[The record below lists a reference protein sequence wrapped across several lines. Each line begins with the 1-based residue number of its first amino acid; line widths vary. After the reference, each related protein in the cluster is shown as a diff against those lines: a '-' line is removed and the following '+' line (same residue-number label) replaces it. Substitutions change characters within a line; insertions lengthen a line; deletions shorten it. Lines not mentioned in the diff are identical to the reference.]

1 MSGTGLD
8 PETILAFVT
17 TSAIIEVTP
26 GPNMVQ
32 SGSSKVKIC
41 NMKAARVTDRT
52 AHGSTIIMGAS
63 KVTIGG

>member
-26 GPNMVQ
+26 GPNMVRRAL
-32 SGSSKVKIC
+32 SIALIC
-41 NMKAARVTDRT
+41 VALMFSRTTD
-52 AHGSTIIMGAS
+52 GKPVSTPDQ
-63 KVTIGG
+63 VRGGHLS